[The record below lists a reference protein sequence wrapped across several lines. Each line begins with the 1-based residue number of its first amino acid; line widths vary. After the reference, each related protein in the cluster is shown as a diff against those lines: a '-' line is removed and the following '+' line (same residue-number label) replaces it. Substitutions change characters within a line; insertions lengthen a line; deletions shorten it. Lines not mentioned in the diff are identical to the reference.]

1 VTAPAV
7 LVVPRELDFITA
19 ELENCYR
26 VHRYWDELLDT
37 DLAEVRALVCLG
49 HQSPAEL
56 IERLPALRLVACYTT
71 GYDAIDVADLNRRGI
86 QVSHAPGVT
95 AEPVG
100 EFALALILASYR
112 NVVRGDWQV
121 RTGNWV
127 SNGTPLIGRSIE
139 GARVGIVGLG
149 AIGTALARR
158 CHALNMQVSWWG
170 RREKIG
176 VPWPRAGSLAQLAQ
190 DCDVL
195 AVCASADAS
204 NIGLISADIIDAVGP
219 RGLLVNVARG
229 QLVDEA
235 ALIDALKAGKL
246 GAAALDVFESEP
258 TPPGRWDGVPNVI
271 CTPHI
276 AGASRD
282 NLANMSAMLRANLD
296 AFFSG
301 QPLVNPVPKPP
312 ASAG

>member
-1 VTAPAV
+1 VTAPTV

-19 ELENCYR
+19 ELENRYR
-26 VHRYWDELLDT
+26 VLRLWEGPPEI
-37 DLAEVRALVCLG
+37 DLAEARALVCLG
-49 HQSPAEL
+49 HQSPSNL
-56 IERLPALRLVACYTT
+56 IERLPALQLVACYTT
-71 GYDAIDVADLNRRGI
+71 GYDAVDVADLNRRGI
-86 QVSHAPGVT
+86 MVSHAPGVT

-170 RREKIG
+170 RRERPDA
-176 VPWPRAGSLAQLAQ
+176 PWPRAGSLAQLAH
-190 DCDVL
+190 DCDIL
-195 AVCASADAS
+195 AVCASADSS
-204 NIGLISADIIDAVGP
+204 NVGLISAEIIDAVGP

-235 ALIDALKAGKL
+235 ALIDALKAKRL
-246 GAAALDVFESEP
+246 GAAALDVFECEP
-258 TPPGRWDGVPNVI
+258 TQPDRWKDVPNVI

-282 NLANMSAMLRANLD
+282 NLANMTAMLRANLD
-296 AFFSG
+296 AFFEG
-301 QPLVNPVPKPP
+301 RPLINP
-312 ASAG
+312 AG